1 MKKTT
6 RRPKRPAA
14 RRPAH
19 FRITPAT
26 HRILEIIKDRDGI
39 PHSVQFER
47 AIIMWGESKGVTR
60 EAT

>member
-6 RRPKRPAA
+6 RHKPSA

-26 HRILEIIKDRDGI
+26 HRILEQIKARDGI

-47 AIIMWGESKGVTR
+47 AIILWGESKGITR